1 MNITGLILVILIT
14 SLFIVGTTLTLQS
27 GGSTSGWS
35 AITIPSTNNVYSR
48 QFNELDNV
56 DFVLQ
61 RPQFPPNEF
70 INTMKPVEE
79 GSDELYTLPKKSMA
93 DITDAVVTQDAKVN
107 IETKQPYF
115 LNEAMV
121 ISYYGVPYYWDYR
134 YPRQPI
140 SVEFAKDPE
149 KYITEHPDEYPSYV
163 IKSRNYSKLEPYDPA
178 VLKSKDL

>member
-14 SLFIVGTTLTLQS
+14 SLFIVGTLTLQS

-70 INTMKPVEE
+70 INTMTPVEE
-79 GSDELYTLPKKSMA
+79 GTDELYTLPKKSMA
-93 DITDAVVTQDAKVN
+93 DITDAVVTQDTKVN
-107 IETKQPYF
+107 IDRK
-115 LNEAMV
+115 
-121 ISYYGVPYYWDYR
+121 
-134 YPRQPI
+134 
-140 SVEFAKDPE
+140 SV
-149 KYITEHPDEYPSYV
+149 V
-163 IKSRNYSKLEPYDPA
+163 
-178 VLKSKDL
+178 